1 MHKQSESL
9 TSSQTEG
16 ALARS
21 LALSGVWC
29 RCTVLAQ
36 REIEPESLP
45 ESRAYFGHLA
55 LLLLLQHLWTLLTS
69 VGRLLDNEALPGL
82 LLLHSVAG

>member
-21 LALSGVWC
+21 GVWC

-36 REIEPESLP
+36 SEIGRCRRRPLP